1 MRALTSHQCDPGS
14 NPGFDFIHGLS
25 LLMVLSLA
33 PRGFSPGTPVF
44 PSPQKRTFLNSIS
57 TRNQVDEEPLCAC
70 ATSKSLFIYLF
81 IYLLFTAKIEP
92 WFSQVTTKPLYE
104 NERATAFWDVL
115 LFADTTRVKANRID
129 ATIIDKTRNQVRE
142 IELSCP
148 WLENREIESLKISR
162 RQRSTVNWD

>member
-1 MRALTSHQCDPGS
+1 MR
-14 NPGFDFIHGLS
+14 PGFKSRLRLHTWVEFVDGSLPCAERFFSGYSGFPLS
-25 LLMVLSLA
+25 SKMNISKFHFDQESG
-33 PRGFSPGTPVF
+33 RR
-44 PSPQKRTFLNSIS
+44 RT
-57 TRNQVDEEPLCAC
+57 TLCMC
-70 ATSKSLFIYLF
+70 YLQIFIYLF
-81 IYLLFTAKIEP
+81 IYLLFTAKVEP

-104 NERATAFWDVL
+104 NERATAFWNVL